1 MAENPSMI
9 AEVIHEGIKNKAGNS
24 HFVRLS
30 PHLAPMLAARYGKL
44 G

>member
-9 AEVIHEGIKNKAGNS
+9 AEVIHEDIKKNAGNN

-30 PHLAPMLAARYGKL
+30 PHLASMLAAR
-44 G
+44 